1 MLFYPY
7 FYIYSVKSRNYIK
20 KRETL
25 ELIFKKS
32 INLLKIKF
40 SLLVFF
46 YIFSKTY
53 KVILLKKKTIFTLF
67 SQTKYLKNKN
77 NINNKLAFI
86 I

>member
-1 MLFYPY
+1 M
-7 FYIYSVKSRNYIK
+7 
-20 KRETL
+20 ETL

-53 KVILLKKKTIFTLF
+53 KVILLKKKQFLLF
-67 SQTKYLKNKN
+67 FHKL
-77 NINNKLAFI
+77 NI
-86 I
+86 